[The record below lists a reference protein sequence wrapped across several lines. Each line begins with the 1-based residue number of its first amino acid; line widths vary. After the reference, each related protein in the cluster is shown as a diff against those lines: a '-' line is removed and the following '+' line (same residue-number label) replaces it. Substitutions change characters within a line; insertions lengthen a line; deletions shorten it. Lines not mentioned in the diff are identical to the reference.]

1 MVTYYIIINI
11 IINTNFNININIFY
25 SINYCN
31 EKLQFH
37 FNNHIFLMEQQEY
50 MKEGVSLIE
59 IKVTFIII
67 FIITIIIYYY

>member
-1 MVTYYIIINI
+1 MVCLISLSLVLSLTHI
-11 IINTNFNININIFY
+11 

-50 MKEGVSLIE
+50 LKEGVSMIA
-59 IKVTFIII
+59 IKVRHLIGVIPCLLTHPVLVRR
-67 FIITIIIYYY
+67 